1 MLAISELHFYCFLY
15 PFIFI
20 MLLSAKSSQLVLI
33 DLQERLMPA
42 MFESEFILSNVNKLA
57 KAANMLGVPIILT
70 EQNPEKLGPTV
81 SAIDSQVVATLPKMF
96 FDACEEGLVET
107 LREIGTPK
115 ASPNAKSVPK
125 HLKKEP
131 GLQRPAI
138 VIAGVESH
146 ICVLQTALS
155 LLEEEDFEVW
165 IVIDGCSSRTERSRD
180 AAYDRLA
187 GAGAELVTAEM
198 VAFEWMGSAEH
209 ELFKQVQALF
219 K

>member
-1 MLAISELHFYCFLY
+1 
-15 PFIFI
+15 
-20 MLLSAKSSQLVLI
+20 MLLSAKSSQLLLI
-33 DLQERLMPA
+33 DFQERLMPA
-42 MFESEFILSNVNKLA
+42 MFESDLVLGNASRLS
-57 KAANMLGVPIILT
+57 KAARMLGVPIVLT
-70 EQNPEKLGPTV
+70 EQNPDKLGSTV
-81 SAIDSQVVATLPKMF
+81 SAVEGPFTEILPKMY
-96 FDACEEGLVET
+96 FDACEEGLVEL

-131 GLQRPAI
+131 SLQRPAI

-155 LLEEEDFEVW
+155 LLEEEDLEVW
-165 IVIDGCSSRTERSRD
+165 VVIDACTSRSERSRD

-198 VAFEWMGSAEH
+198 VAFEWLGSAEH
-209 ELFKQVQALF
+209 ELFKEVQALF

>member
-1 MLAISELHFYCFLY
+1 
-15 PFIFI
+15 
-20 MLLSAKSSQLVLI
+20 MLLSAKSSQLLLI
-33 DLQERLMPA
+33 DFQERLMPA
-42 MFESEFILSNVNKLA
+42 MFESDLILGNASKLS
-57 KAANMLGVPIILT
+57 KAARMLGIPIVLT
-70 EQNPEKLGPTV
+70 EQNPDKLGNTV
-81 SAIDSQVVATLPKMF
+81 RAIEGPFTETLPKMY
-96 FDACEEGLVET
+96 FDACEEGLVEI

-115 ASPNAKSVPK
+115 VSPNAKSVPK

-131 GLQRPAI
+131 TLQRPAI

-155 LLEEEDFEVW
+155 LLEEEDLEVW
-165 IVIDGCSSRTERSRD
+165 VVIDACTSRSERSRD

-198 VAFEWMGSAEH
+198 VAFEWLGSAEH
-209 ELFKQVQALF
+209 ELFKEVQALF

>member
-1 MLAISELHFYCFLY
+1 
-15 PFIFI
+15 
-20 MLLSAKSSQLVLI
+20 MLLSAKSSQLLLI

-42 MFESEFILSNVNKLA
+42 MFEADLILGNVSKLS
-57 KAANMLGVPIILT
+57 KAARMLGVPIVLT
-70 EQNPEKLGPTV
+70 EQNPDKLGITV
-81 SAIDSQVVATLPKMF
+81 SSIEGPFTETLPKMH
-96 FDACEEGLVET
+96 FDACEEGLVEV

-131 GLQRPAI
+131 SLQRPAI

-155 LLEEEDFEVW
+155 LLEEEDLEVW
-165 IVIDGCSSRTERSRD
+165 VVIDACTSRSEKSRD

-198 VAFEWMGSAEH
+198 VAFEWLGSAEH
-209 ELFKQVQALF
+209 ELFKEVQALF

>member
-1 MLAISELHFYCFLY
+1 
-15 PFIFI
+15 
-20 MLLSAKSSQLVLI
+20 MLLSAKSSQLLLI
-33 DLQERLMPA
+33 DFQERLMPA
-42 MFESEFILSNVNKLA
+42 MFESDLILGNASKLS
-57 KAANMLGVPIILT
+57 KAARLLGVPIVVT
-70 EQNPEKLGPTV
+70 EQNPDKLGITV
-81 SAIDSQVVATLPKMF
+81 NALEGPFTETLPKMY
-96 FDACEEGLVET
+96 FDACEEGLVEV

-131 GLQRPAI
+131 SLQRPAI

-155 LLEEEDFEVW
+155 LLEEEDLEVW
-165 IVIDGCSSRTERSRD
+165 VVIDACTSRSERSRD

-198 VAFEWMGSAEH
+198 VAFEWLGSAEH
-209 ELFKQVQALF
+209 ELFKEVQALF

>member
-1 MLAISELHFYCFLY
+1 
-15 PFIFI
+15 
-20 MLLSAKSSQLVLI
+20 MLLSAKSSQLLLI
-33 DLQERLMPA
+33 DFQERLMPA
-42 MFESEFILSNVNKLA
+42 MFESDLIVGNASKLS
-57 KAANMLGVPIILT
+57 KAARMLGVPIVVT
-70 EQNPEKLGPTV
+70 EQNPDKLGVTV
-81 SAIDSQVVATLPKMF
+81 NAIEGPFTETLPKMY
-96 FDACEEGLVET
+96 FDACEEGLVEV

-131 GLQRPAI
+131 SLQRPAI

-155 LLEEEDFEVW
+155 LLEEEDLEVW
-165 IVIDGCSSRTERSRD
+165 VVIDACSSRSERSRD

-198 VAFEWMGSAEH
+198 VAFEWLGSAEH
-209 ELFKQVQALF
+209 ELFKEVQALF

>member
-1 MLAISELHFYCFLY
+1 
-15 PFIFI
+15 
-20 MLLSAKSSQLVLI
+20 MLLTAKSSQLLLI

-42 MFESEFILSNVNKLA
+42 LFESELILSNARKLVKVA
-57 KAANMLGVPIILT
+57 QLLGVPIIAT
-70 EQNPEKLGPTV
+70 EQNPAKLGSTV
-81 SAIDSQVVATLPKMF
+81 SSIEPPFTETLPKMY
-96 FDACEEGLVET
+96 FDACEEGLVEV

-115 ASPNAKSVPK
+115 PSPNAKSVPK

-131 GLQRPAI
+131 ALQRPAL
-138 VIAGVESH
+138 VICGAESH

-165 IVIDGCSSRTERSRD
+165 VVIDACSSRTEKSRD

-187 GAGAELVTAEM
+187 AAGAELVTAEM
-198 VAFEWMGSAEH
+198 VAFEWMGTAEH
-209 ELFKQVQALF
+209 DLFKEIQGLF